1 MLSIVTRTLLVAAAL
16 TPANAAGP
24 HGGEKEECG
33 CAQTEVDHPFTI
45 NCDDAAAIRAATV
58 TLESTCKEA
67 TGQYEWGG
75 AFATPDNAYKW
86 VSQAKI
92 DSIHPTLHLCLG

>member
-33 CAQTEVDHPFTI
+33 CAQHEVDHPFSI

-67 TGQYEWGG
+67 TGEYEWGG
-75 AFATPDNAYKW
+75 AFATPENAYKW
-86 VSQAKI
+86 VAEAREIALVTREIAS
-92 DSIHPTLHLCLG
+92 